1 MNCKDYFNTSISQV
15 IEHQTHTGRGHQHGV
30 GWARN
35 LSPSVV
41 QLFHRLQKED
51 AHQLGRGDLEPVVAI
66 GRASITVSTMPED
79 IVQQFPKL
87 SLLQATEAGRL
98 ALAHQWHHC
107 TESCESSVF
116 PGQLCNK
123 FFPQLPSLF
132 PLVATT
138 PLLGKEG
145 QQRLEAIYEIH
156 TRMQN
161 LLRNRNLTQE
171 EDSVASLLNLLKSLA
186 NPPEPLPNEEGFTWH
201 SVVFPNGSQLQ
212 RFLFDCQPYG
222 RTPGDVLLLS
232 LYHMSL
238 LTRRH
243 AKYIPVRSVADVCI
257 AKYNPIVLLATHAN
271 MEVDLILHTPAV
283 WFKYMTKTGASQS
296 SLKSSQSQ
304 LSSRG
309 DNINGLRVSEMIEAK
324 KREVTLGENF
334 CLLDPQLSLASSNVT
349 TKYVNTKFY
358 PAGVDVGG
366 VLQKPNQAVVMNY
379 TSR

>member
-1 MNCKDYFNTSISQV
+1 MNCKDYFNTSFSQV
-15 IEHQTHTGRGHQHGV
+15 IEHQTHTGRGHHHGV

-35 LSPSVV
+35 LSPSAV

-66 GRASITVSTMPED
+66 GRASITVSTLPED

-107 TESCESSVF
+107 TKSCESSVF
-116 PGQLCNK
+116 PGQQCNK

-138 PLLGKEG
+138 PLLTKEG

-161 LLRNRNLTQE
+161 LLRNRNVTPE
-171 EDSVASLLNLLKSLA
+171 EDRVATLLNLLKRLA
-186 NPPEPLPNEEGFTWH
+186 NPPEQLPNEEGFTWH
-201 SVVFPNGSQLQ
+201 GVVFPNNPQLQ

-283 WFKYMTKTGASQS
+283 WFSYMTKTGASQS

-304 LSSRG
+304 LVSRG

-324 KREVTLGENF
+324 KREVTLGEAF

-349 TKYVNTKFY
+349 AKYVNTKFY
-358 PAGVDVGG
+358 PAGVVAGG